1 MFLNRLSFGSFM
13 DLLTIFLRLGIV
25 LLFSLVFGLMRQRS
39 HKPIGFGTFVFVSMG
54 ACALSIIAVT
64 LPSDNPLPLLGSI
77 VTGIGFLGAGALIKN
92 SDRISGF
99 TSAASIWIFAIWGLV
114 VGIGDYVI
122 GAALYGT
129 LWVVLM
135 VDKYL
140 EERSIG
146 VYERKIIII
155 TNRIIP
161 SSEFEKVFAGNKHR
175 LLSIEVNKADQK
187 MTATFRVE
195 GLKTAINHI
204 PKELLAQS
212 WFVSCKVE

>member
-1 MFLNRLSFGSFM
+1 MNLWV
-13 DLLTIFLRLGIV
+13 IFLRLGIV

-39 HKPIGFGTFVFVSMG
+39 HKPIGFGTFIFVSMG
-54 ACALSIIAVT
+54 SCALSLIAVT
-64 LPSDNPLPLLGSI
+64 LPSDNPLTLLGSI

-114 VGIGDYVI
+114 VGIGDYII
-122 GAALYGT
+122 GAVLYGT
-129 LWVVLM
+129 VWVVMM
-135 VDKYL
+135 VDQYL
-140 EERSIG
+140 ENRSIG
-146 VYERKIIII
+146 VYERKIIIT
-155 TNRIIP
+155 TNKIIP

-175 LLSIEVNKADQK
+175 LLSVDVNKAEQK
-187 MTATFRVE
+187 MTSTFRVE